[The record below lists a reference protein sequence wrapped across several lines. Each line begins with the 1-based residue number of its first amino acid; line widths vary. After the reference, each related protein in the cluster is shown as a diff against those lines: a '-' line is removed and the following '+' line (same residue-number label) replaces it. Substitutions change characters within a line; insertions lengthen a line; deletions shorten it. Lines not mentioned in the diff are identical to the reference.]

1 MSGAHPPAPAPIQPK
16 PSTIIRPAIL
26 VATKNPTKSRQEAVE
41 AFKKSISFRDCTYA
55 PARVSP
61 VSNNKIRVEFETQ
74 AQCDDALSKLRSKPD
89 APVTAE
95 PARKLKPMIL
105 LKGIS
110 SDMAPEDLVST
121 LLRQNPQ
128 LHTYSDTD
136 VTFRFK
142 RGNNRSTHLYNAVL
156 VANPATWKTIVEMGR
171 VCLDF
176 QKVHAEDFSP
186 FLQCQKCLNFGHV
199 KKHCRTEAT
208 RCSHCASDT
217 HLQDVCP
224 TKDTPHPPKC
234 YNCTQHNIKFNNNHP
249 TTHKATSK
257 HSLKEFIT
265 YFINSEH
272 NVALV
277 SEPYTG
283 KGIEVGAIRGLEIFQ
298 FPSGPDGRVKACIL
312 AKTKTAFL
320 GLSQFSTPNL
330 CVVRTLHRHQQVL
343 IASVY
348 IEPRVDEADTLH
360 SLEHLLSNNTNTRCI
375 IGGDLNGWHPLW
387 GSERM
392 NPRGREIIELSLIH
406 NLLVCNV
413 GNTPTFETI
422 THGHVRSSIIDIT
435 LVSSLVYD
443 QVTDWK
449 VNLDACPSSQH
460 NAIDY
465 TYTHSHFQNKSQ
477 TSQHLNTTTFL
488 YKNNKANW
496 RLFKESILTQFT
508 SSDTLESDIH
518 ALDTGQLES
527 LIDTITEYIHTA
539 CRDSMPVRSPEAK
552 CKPPWWTEALEAH
565 KREVIHTHHQL
576 HAAKK
581 SNQPVDA
588 LARQLHT
595 LKERY
600 ATALKAES
608 TAHFK
613 EFCEL
618 QTKEN
623 VWSLTNR
630 LLRESAPRRPPVTLK
645 VGGRYTTDTAE
656 TAKALLD
663 HFYPDDSTDT
673 DVRHDLRAHM
683 KEFPETPEDPP
694 FTEGEILEA
703 LKGMHPKRA
712 PGLDGLTSDI
722 CLQFF
727 RLFPKFMTDIMNRC
741 LSLQHFPRQW
751 KRAYVKIIPKP
762 NKTDRTDLTG
772 YRPIGLLPVFG
783 KLLEKLFISRV
794 TYVADKAGKLSKK
807 QFGFR
812 PQTNTTAAIHAAI
825 DLIKQAKT
833 DKLLTVAV
841 SLDIKAAFD
850 NAWWPA
856 LFHRLRHIGCPRN
869 IYGLILSYTNQRTV
883 MLDHAGCRASKT
895 MSKGCIQGS
904 TCGPHLWN
912 IILDEL
918 LEIDLPPGCRLQAF
932 ADDVLLVA
940 SAKTASELQ
949 DNINSALHT
958 ITSWGKGVK
967 LSFSPAK
974 TQALAFNAKAKQILI
989 TMDSHTIHFQKSI
1002 KFLDVVY
1009 TVSSMQLSSRRIVR
1023 CVWLGVRA
1031 HEPRHT
1037 TLASSLASTLAS
1049 TADNSLVAGN
1059 KSVSS
1064 RHQSVSLMSQC
1075 GEEQIA
1081 GEYAKHYVTL
1091 KQIGKGA
1098 YGCVKMAYR
1107 RSDRLLAVAK
1117 FILKEKVGAAFW
1129 SDAPDGRRVP
1139 LELSLLM
1146 TLSHPNIV
1154 SVIDVFENDKYFQ
1167 MVMEKHGAG
1176 MDLFE
1181 FIERRPRMDE
1191 PLVSYI
1197 FRQIGQAVE
1206 YLHSLNILH
1215 RDIKDENVI
1224 IDNKFHVKLIDFGSA
1239 TFMSKDTLFST
1250 FYGTTEY
1257 CSPEVLAGNKYAGPE
1272 LEMWS
1277 MGITLYVLTFFVN
1290 PFSDIEDTIQGPLTF
1305 PQIVS
1310 DDLEQLLRRMLC
1322 KEPAAR
1328 CTVPQLMAHP
1338 WIRQPVNLASYNFQ
1352 EIVDCDRHE
1361 ANPEMY
1367 FSGSLESPRSNSPVS
1382 LADPLA
1388 KERSMRSEAE
1398 AAGRSEKVSKSDAR
1412 RPAHQLSDNYSL
1424 RSSAD
1429 ILDISSKPVSEAA
1442 LTDISSD
1449 ATGHAACD
1457 IDYDCDQ
1464 YECDSWDECEQDSFS

>member
-1 MSGAHPPAPAPIQPK
+1 MPPAANPKPLPALAEDVYDADTLHSVVTALAATIIKTVVDNRSVTSAAKTHIVQAAEEIRKAIALHAKLPAPSAPADSPDTSSAQDAMISSVRELTRSVACVQAELKELKALHARPAQAQPAPADAAAAAYPATSAATVAASASAASVTTAAAAAVAPANARRARAPRNLLAPTPNPIPNPTYAQQASRPAQPVRRTPPAPAPIQPK

-61 VSNNKIRVEFETQ
+61 VSNNKIRVEFDTQ

-128 LHTYSDTD
+128 LHTFSDTD

-932 ADDVLLVA
+932 ADDVLL
-940 SAKTASELQ
+940 
-949 DNINSALHT
+949 
-958 ITSWGKGVK
+958 
-967 LSFSPAK
+967 
-974 TQALAFNAKAKQILI
+974 
-989 TMDSHTIHFQKSI
+989 
-1002 KFLDVVY
+1002 
-1009 TVSSMQLSSRRIVR
+1009 
-1023 CVWLGVRA
+1023 
-1031 HEPRHT
+1031 
-1037 TLASSLASTLAS
+1037 
-1049 TADNSLVAGN
+1049 
-1059 KSVSS
+1059 
-1064 RHQSVSLMSQC
+1064 
-1075 GEEQIA
+1075 
-1081 GEYAKHYVTL
+1081 
-1091 KQIGKGA
+1091 
-1098 YGCVKMAYR
+1098 
-1107 RSDRLLAVAK
+1107 
-1117 FILKEKVGAAFW
+1117 
-1129 SDAPDGRRVP
+1129 
-1139 LELSLLM
+1139 
-1146 TLSHPNIV
+1146 
-1154 SVIDVFENDKYFQ
+1154 
-1167 MVMEKHGAG
+1167 
-1176 MDLFE
+1176 
-1181 FIERRPRMDE
+1181 
-1191 PLVSYI
+1191 
-1197 FRQIGQAVE
+1197 
-1206 YLHSLNILH
+1206 
-1215 RDIKDENVI
+1215 
-1224 IDNKFHVKLIDFGSA
+1224 
-1239 TFMSKDTLFST
+1239 
-1250 FYGTTEY
+1250 
-1257 CSPEVLAGNKYAGPE
+1257 
-1272 LEMWS
+1272 
-1277 MGITLYVLTFFVN
+1277 
-1290 PFSDIEDTIQGPLTF
+1290 
-1305 PQIVS
+1305 
-1310 DDLEQLLRRMLC
+1310 
-1322 KEPAAR
+1322 
-1328 CTVPQLMAHP
+1328 
-1338 WIRQPVNLASYNFQ
+1338 NF
-1352 EIVDCDRHE
+1352 
-1361 ANPEMY
+1361 
-1367 FSGSLESPRSNSPVS
+1367 
-1382 LADPLA
+1382 
-1388 KERSMRSEAE
+1388 
-1398 AAGRSEKVSKSDAR
+1398 
-1412 RPAHQLSDNYSL
+1412 
-1424 RSSAD
+1424 
-1429 ILDISSKPVSEAA
+1429 
-1442 LTDISSD
+1442 
-1449 ATGHAACD
+1449 
-1457 IDYDCDQ
+1457 
-1464 YECDSWDECEQDSFS
+1464 